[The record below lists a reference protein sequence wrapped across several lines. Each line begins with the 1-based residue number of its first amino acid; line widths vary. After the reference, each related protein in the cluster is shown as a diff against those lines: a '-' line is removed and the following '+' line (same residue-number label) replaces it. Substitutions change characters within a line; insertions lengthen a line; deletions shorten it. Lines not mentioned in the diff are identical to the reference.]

1 MDKRGDGSSVQ
12 PFLWIGFLAFYAVL
26 ASFVLTQAS

>member
-12 PFLWIGFLAFYAVL
+12 AKLWVGFLTFYAVL
-26 ASFVLTQAS
+26 ATFVLTQAA